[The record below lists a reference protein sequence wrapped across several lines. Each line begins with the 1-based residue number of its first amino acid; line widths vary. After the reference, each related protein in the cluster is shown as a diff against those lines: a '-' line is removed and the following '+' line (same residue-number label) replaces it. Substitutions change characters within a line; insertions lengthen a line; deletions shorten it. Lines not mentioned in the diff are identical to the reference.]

1 MKAGK
6 LWLVWLLQLIIV
18 SVAYTQQ
25 KTPDTKAHE
34 QKVRDMVAFLEY
46 VLNTIGSGETAARDK
61 DVLITESYT
70 KIFRDAKVQVE
81 DDLVEKRNVITNKD
95 VQAYLKDV
103 DFFFKD
109 VKFEFTIKE
118 IKGSVNANDKLF
130 YNVSLLRNIKGTTAD
145 GVAVSNT
152 IPRFVEINY
161 DTKEQDLKIVSI
173 YTNEFDEKEALQNWW
188 KSLSYEWQSAF
199 RRKMNI
205 VSDSVKLGDIKNI
218 VSIETLDLGNNQ
230 YIQSIEPLGQLINL
244 RELNLSG
251 TSLKDL
257 SPIRNLTDLSSL
269 DISGTKVSD
278 ISHLK
283 YSEKITRLN
292 LSRTLVSDI
301 SVVANMN
308 LLEQLS
314 IRQTAVIDFS
324 HLAELPK
331 LKTLDLGQS
340 QIIDLSPLSGLT
352 ALENL
357 NVSQTPVNLL
367 APLQGLTSIQVLN
380 LDSTRLSEITSLSAL
395 KNLRVVHL
403 NYTAVANLRPL
414 QELKHL
420 ERIYCD
426 HTPIKQTLA
435 NAFMSANPGVLVIY
449 DSEDLRGWWQ
459 QLQDPWRE
467 VLASAAG
474 VQPDPTKEDLA
485 RVTNLDSINIANNQ
499 SIMDLRPLQH
509 LQKLRVILAAGTS
522 IRDLY
527 PLQEHKSIEF
537 LDVSD
542 TKVSSLTMIS
552 QLSKLRVFRA
562 ERTAINDLNGLSAI
576 ISLEKVFV
584 DGTTVDKAI
593 VQDFLTR
600 RTNCLVVFES
610 AALETWWTN
619 LPNEWKDIFGT
630 QVPIREKSFKEDVH
644 RLVELEE
651 VHFRDVSVSNLTA
664 LEEFIRL
671 KVLRFSGTA
680 VSDLEALERLNTLT
694 TLHATNSPIRDIG
707 SLRTLSLLEDLDI
720 SNTPVES
727 LAPLNNLQ
735 YLQVL
740 NCSGTQIKSVEDLEY
755 LPMLENLDCS
765 NTSVKKI
772 GDLTSLPL
780 KTLKC
785 YNTRLS
791 SRTVDRFKEARPDC
805 NVVYY

>member
-1 MKAGK
+1 
-6 LWLVWLLQLIIV
+6 
-18 SVAYTQQ
+18 
-25 KTPDTKAHE
+25 
-34 QKVRDMVAFLEY
+34 
-46 VLNTIGSGETAARDK
+46 
-61 DVLITESYT
+61 
-70 KIFRDAKVQVE
+70 
-81 DDLVEKRNVITNKD
+81 
-95 VQAYLKDV
+95 
-103 DFFFKD
+103 
-109 VKFEFTIKE
+109 
-118 IKGSVNANDKLF
+118 
-130 YNVSLLRNIKGTTAD
+130 
-145 GVAVSNT
+145 
-152 IPRFVEINY
+152 
-161 DTKEQDLKIVSI
+161 
-173 YTNEFDEKEALQNWW
+173 
-188 KSLSYEWQSAF
+188 
-199 RRKMNI
+199 
-205 VSDSVKLGDIKNI
+205 
-218 VSIETLDLGNNQ
+218 
-230 YIQSIEPLGQLINL
+230 
-244 RELNLSG
+244 
-251 TSLKDL
+251 
-257 SPIRNLTDLSSL
+257 
-269 DISGTKVSD
+269 
-278 ISHLK
+278 
-283 YSEKITRLN
+283 
-292 LSRTLVSDI
+292 
-301 SVVANMN
+301 
-308 LLEQLS
+308 
-314 IRQTAVIDFS
+314 
-324 HLAELPK
+324 
-331 LKTLDLGQS
+331 
-340 QIIDLSPLSGLT
+340 
-352 ALENL
+352 
-357 NVSQTPVNLL
+357 
-367 APLQGLTSIQVLN
+367 
-380 LDSTRLSEITSLSAL
+380 
-395 KNLRVVHL
+395 
-403 NYTAVANLRPL
+403 
-414 QELKHL
+414 
-420 ERIYCD
+420 
-426 HTPIKQTLA
+426 
-435 NAFMSANPGVLVIY
+435 
-449 DSEDLRGWWQ
+449 
-459 QLQDPWRE
+459 
-467 VLASAAG
+467 
-474 VQPDPTKEDLA
+474 
-485 RVTNLDSINIANNQ
+485 
-499 SIMDLRPLQH
+499 
-509 LQKLRVILAAGTS
+509 
-522 IRDLY
+522 
-527 PLQEHKSIEF
+527 
-537 LDVSD
+537 
-542 TKVSSLTMIS
+542 MIS